1 MSRMRN
7 STPLLFPPRG
17 PATAGSP
24 GRDRGYAQQIA
35 SSRWD
40 EVDGLRIHARVF
52 AGRPGVETIVLVHGI
67 GVSSRYLVPTAKRLA
82 PDFEALAPDLPGFGR
97 SPAPPR
103 RVGLGGLADV
113 LARWLERL
121 HLASSVVLAN
131 SFGCQVV
138 TELAVRDPERVG
150 PLVLVGPTVDPARR
164 RGRHQLF
171 AALRDCAREPLLLV
185 GIAAM
190 DDVGVGMRRLVAT
203 ARAALDDRI
212 EERLPLVE
220 QPTVVVRGGADG
232 FVSADWAEQVASLL
246 ADGRL
251 VVVPGEPHA
260 VHFTRPEAV
269 AGIVRELLAE
279 EGRYA
284 VGDGGRLLEHR
295 HVPARQQLQPRVGN
309 EALPLLGDP

>member
-1 MSRMRN
+1 MSELWLDVAGARMHAQVLGAGPPVVLLHGYGV
-7 STPLLFPPRG
+7 SGTYMLPLARELADSYRVLVPELPGQGKSEPR
-17 PATAGSP
+17 P
-24 GRDRGYAQQIA
+24 
-35 SSRWD
+35 
-40 EVDGLRIHARVF
+40 GLRSVREL
-52 AGRPGVETIVLVHGI
+52 AG
-67 GVSSRYLVPTAKRLA
+67 
-82 PDFEALAPDLPGFGR
+82 ALA
-97 SPAPPR
+97 A
-103 RVGLGGLADV
+103 
-113 LARWLERL
+113 WLEAAEL
-121 HLASSVVLAN
+121 EQPAVVAN
-131 SFGCQVV
+131 SLGCQVV
-138 TELAVRDPERVG
+138 TELAVRDPKRVG

-171 AALRDCAREPLLLV
+171 AALRDCAREPLQLV

-246 ADGRL
+246 PDGRL

-260 VHFTRPEAV
+260 AHFTRPEAV
-269 AGIVRELLAE
+269 GGIVRELLAE
-279 EGRYA
+279 ESRYA
-284 VGDGGRLLEHR
+284 VGDRGRLLEHR
-295 HVPARQQLQPRVGN
+295 HVPARQQLQPRMGN